1 LPDSLLVPADGGPW
15 REHRTE
21 HESGCVGA
29 ACFAFRHSTWRP
41 DKQQRSRHVY
51 AAYAIGGYA
60 TDSRLALRAMQG
72 WQRLGGGRA
81 APRMIVFV
89 AEGEPLD
96 ANELAAAYVALD
108 AALEPATVL
117 R

>member
-1 LPDSLLVPADGGPW
+1 MRSAVLAAVVSL
-15 REHRTE
+15 
-21 HESGCVGA
+21 A

-51 AAYAIGGYA
+51 AAYAIGGYT
-60 TDSRLALRAMQG
+60 TDSRLALRTMQG